1 MQYRVQLQQINQ
13 NTNVI
18 PISIMQSLKGLSKY
32 FKKDKCTQ
40 IQRSCTSLSP
50 KQNITRKNSN
60 QVENQLL
67 NFVNSNENRSVP
79 NLFENVH
86 KKNIYPIINQ
96 KTQKGRSSSIIMN
109 NINQEDWKSKYLQLK
124 DTLNQRITSLELE
137 LERIYAIEINAK
149 SIIDQLNHQINQ
161 QNLQLEAYRNRVR
174 EIEIDLEKKNQ
185 QIKKLTID
193 INQFQII
200 INNEKN
206 NQMDLWKQDLRTP
219 KQPFLTTA
227 MKQIQQIFEQLENS
241 QTNYKIHTP
250 LSQNLSISSSSMV
263 EMINEMKESS

>member
-32 FKKDKCTQ
+32 FKKEKCTQ

-79 NLFENVH
+79 NLFENVQ
-86 KKNIYPIINQ
+86 KKNVNAPINQ
-96 KTQKGRSSSIIMN
+96 KVSKGRSSSIIMN
-109 NINQEDWKSKYLQLK
+109 NLNQEDWKLKYMQLK
-124 DTLNQRITSLELE
+124 ETLNQRIVSLEQE
-137 LERIYAIEINAK
+137 LYRIYHIENNATN
-149 SIIDQLNHQINQ
+149 IIDQLNDQINQ

-174 EIEIDLEKKNQ
+174 EIEIDLENKNQ
-185 QIKKLTID
+185 QIKKLIID
-193 INQFQII
+193 NNQFQII
-200 INNEKN
+200 INEKN
-206 NQMDLWKQDLRTP
+206 NQIDLWRQDLRTP

-241 QTNYKIHTP
+241 QTNYKIHSP

>member
-13 NTNVI
+13 DPNVI

-32 FKKDKCTQ
+32 FKQKKGTQ
-40 IQRSCTSLSP
+40 MQRSCTSLSP

-79 NLFENVH
+79 NLFENVQ
-86 KKNIYPIINQ
+86 KKNINATLNQ
-96 KTQKGRSSSIIMN
+96 KPSKGRSSSIMMN
-109 NINQEDWKSKYLQLK
+109 NLSQEDWKQKYLQLK
-124 DTLNQRITSLELE
+124 DTLNQRIASLEQE
-137 LERIYAIEINAK
+137 LERIYAIENNAT
-149 SIIDQLNHQINQ
+149 SIIDSLNHQINQ

-174 EIEIDLEKKNQ
+174 EIEIDLENKNQ
-185 QIKKLTID
+185 QIKKMTID
-193 INQFQII
+193 NNQFQII
-200 INNEKN
+200 INEKN
-206 NQMDLWKQDLRTP
+206 NQIDQWRQDLRTP